1 MLVMAWRNMIITQHA
16 KVSYSMERLIIQ
28 TSTEKFAVPVS
39 DIQLVLIGTTQAVVT
54 SAAMCAL
61 AEAHVKVIFTDHQ
74 GEPVCETSDY
84 YPTRRTADLVR
95 KQVAWPEPRIA
106 NLWTKN
112 IGSKIQNQIQVIDF
126 INGESQPLLD
136 ELDKLELN
144 DVTNREAVVANK
156 YFTLLFGGE
165 FFRRDFSPVNAAL
178 NYGYA
183 ILLSLVNREIVLN
196 GYLTCIGIHHENNE
210 NEFNLGSDLMEPF
223 RPIVDQWVSQQKFIE
238 FTPDVKIGLVSLMS
252 IEIGF
257 NGHQTYLSNA
267 ITEYVASCLHY
278 LSGETNELKVEVKL
292 PDEVSSHAINS
303 HV

>member
-1 MLVMAWRNMIITQHA
+1 MGWRNIVITQHA
-16 KVSYSMERLIIQ
+16 KVAYSMNRLIIQ
-28 TSTEKFAVPVS
+28 TDQDKYTVPVG
-39 DIQLVLIGTTQAVVT
+39 DIQLLMLETTQAVIT
-54 SAAMCAL
+54 TAAICAL
-61 AEAHVKVIFTDHQ
+61 AEEHAKIIFTDHQ
-74 GEPVCETSDY
+74 GNPVSETTDY

-95 KQVAWPEPRIA
+95 QQVTWPENRIA

-126 INGESQPLLD
+126 NKIDSQPLVD

-156 YFTLLFGGE
+156 YFTLLFGSE
-165 FFRRDFSPVNAAL
+165 FYRRDFSPINAAL

-183 ILLSLVNREIVLN
+183 VLLSLVNRAVVAN

-223 RPIVDQWVSQQKFIE
+223 RPIIDQWVGQQRFDE
-238 FTPDVKIGLVSLMS
+238 FTPDVKIGLVSLLS
-252 IEIGF
+252 VKLVF
-257 NGHQTYLSNA
+257 NGREQILSNA
-267 ITEYVASCLHY
+267 IKEHVANCLHF
-278 LSGETNELKVEVKL
+278 LSGEVDQIQIEVEI
-292 PDEVSSHAINS
+292 PNEVSSNAING